1 MAKDA
6 KAAEDSGEV
15 AAPKKGKKML
25 IIIIAVVVLVLAI
38 GGAAA
43 FLLMKQNANAD
54 HADDEEVTTEKAKPK
69 KKKGEKEAPP
79 AYIALEAF
87 TVNLIPETGDQF
99 LQLIIS
105 VELPDAGAADDLRT
119 YMPKIRNNV
128 MLLLSDKKASQL
140 ITKEGKELLAGEL
153 RDNMN
158 AVLDPSTKGKKGEG
172 PIREVLFTSFIIQ

>member
-6 KAAEDSGEV
+6 KPAEESGD
-15 AAPKKGKKML
+15 APAPKKGKKML
-25 IIIIAVVVLVLAI
+25 IVIIAVVVLVLGI

-43 FLLMKQNANAD
+43 FFLMSKNAD
-54 HADDEEVTTEKAKPK
+54 HGDEEEVATEKAKPAK

-79 AYIALEAF
+79 VYVPLEAF

-105 VELPDAGAADDLRT
+105 LEVPDAHFADELKT
-119 YMPKIRNNV
+119 YMPKLRNNV

-140 ITKEGKELLAGEL
+140 ITKEGKETLAEEL
-153 RDNMN
+153 RDQIN

-172 PIREVLFTSFIIQ
+172 PIKEVLFTSFIIQ